1 MTRLFG
7 LLKVCMKAA
16 KSGQATLS
24 FSRRFSSSCNS
35 LLRGLLLIAFSVVL
49 EGCAEVQPWER
60 GNLAKPH
67 MGLQPFP
74 SQAALR
80 EHIYGSRESA
90 SGSTASSGGGG
101 CGCY

>member
-1 MTRLFG
+1 MTLLIGSFKVSKKAAHRGQASLVLRKLFG
-7 LLKVCMKAA
+7 YPFNRLL
-16 KSGQATLS
+16 Q
-24 FSRRFSSSCNS
+24 
-35 LLRGLLLIAFSVVL
+35 GLLLIAFSVVL

-60 GNLAKPH
+60 GNLAKSY